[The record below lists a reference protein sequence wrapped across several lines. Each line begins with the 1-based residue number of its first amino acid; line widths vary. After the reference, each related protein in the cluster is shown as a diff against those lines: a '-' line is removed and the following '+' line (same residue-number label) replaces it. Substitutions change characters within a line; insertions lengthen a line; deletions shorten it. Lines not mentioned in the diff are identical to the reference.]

1 MSGRL
6 PALKG
11 REVVRALQKAGFLVD
26 HIQGSHHILIHKND
40 PGRQASVPVHAGK
53 DIKKGTLRAII
64 KQAGL
69 TVEAFRKLL

>member
-1 MSGRL
+1 MSEL

-11 REVVRALQKAGFLVD
+11 REVIRALRKAGFIVD
-26 HIQGSHHILIHKND
+26 RIQGSHHILVHPSD
-40 PGRQASVPVHAGK
+40 PERHVSVPVHAGK

-69 TVEAFRKLL
+69 TPEGFRDLL